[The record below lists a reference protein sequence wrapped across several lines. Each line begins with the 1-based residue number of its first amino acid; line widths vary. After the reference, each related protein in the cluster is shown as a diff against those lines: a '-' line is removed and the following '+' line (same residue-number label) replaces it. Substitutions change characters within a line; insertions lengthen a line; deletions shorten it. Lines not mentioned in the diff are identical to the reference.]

1 MLSLSSSS
9 RGRLYTMDIRFSSL
23 RLFVPV
29 MVFDNSRDN
38 DTYSGERSN
47 THSRTY
53 TGEICGIYLILE
65 DDRVDGLL
73 ALLQAD
79 LKCVYMHNFIIQG
92 SYSLQQPP
100 IYNTFSASSISLSTL
115 NPASPVVNCLSSS
128 PLLCL
133 LHSAHRISACT

>member
-9 RGRLYTMDIRFSSL
+9 RGRLYTIDIRFSSH

-29 MVFDNSRDN
+29 MVFDNSRDNSRDN

-47 THSRTY
+47 THSRIY

-65 DDRVDGLL
+65 DDPVDGLL
-73 ALLQAD
+73 ALLRAD

-128 PLLCL
+128 PLPLPSSLC
-133 LHSAHRISACT
+133 T